1 MLSNIR
7 DVEIRW
13 GDCDPAGI
21 VFYPRYFEI
30 FDWCTALLFQ
40 AGTKLD
46 KSRLLETHGAIGF
59 PMVDTGARFLAPNRF
74 GQVIRIESTFIR
86 IGTSSFDVSHRVS
99 QIDGTLS
106 IEAYEKRV
114 WTGRDPVTGEIRSAP
129 LPAPLIAVM
138 RGD

>member
-1 MLSNIR
+1 MLSNVR
-7 DVEIRW
+7 DIEIRW

-46 KSRLLETHGAIGF
+46 KSRLLETHGAVGF
-59 PMVDTGARFLAPNRF
+59 PMVDTGARFLASNRF
-74 GQVIRIESTFIR
+74 GQVIRVESAFTR
-86 IGTSSFDVSHRVS
+86 IGTSSFDVSHRVW
-99 QIDGTLS
+99 QNDEALS

-114 WTGRDPVTGEIRSAP
+114 WTGRDPLTGKIASTP
-129 LPAPLIAVM
+129 LPPPLVAVM